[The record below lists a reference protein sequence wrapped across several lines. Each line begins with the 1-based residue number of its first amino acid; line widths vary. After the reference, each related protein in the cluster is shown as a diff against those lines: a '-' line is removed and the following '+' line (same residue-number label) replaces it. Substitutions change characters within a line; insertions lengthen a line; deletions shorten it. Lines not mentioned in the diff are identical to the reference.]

1 MWANDLW
8 PHHVFGLARSL
19 RLPPSQLIIAHR
31 RAGFKFTLMRDEIFP
46 GSRETIFELF
56 FANLAPIYKGRKEIK
71 WCLFRYCIK
80 LHISIGEKWN
90 KKCFFSR
97 WDSFCR
103 DYKYIVG
110 PGYKAQM
117 NIQKISKSR
126 QGLKFVHNR
135 CFSRR

>member
-1 MWANDLW
+1 M
-8 PHHVFGLARSL
+8 G
-19 RLPPSQLIIAHR
+19 
-31 RAGFKFTLMRDEIFP
+31 DEVFP
-46 GSRETIFELF
+46 GSREIIFELF
-56 FANLAPIYKGRKEIK
+56 FANLLPIYKGRKEIK

-90 KKCFFSR
+90 KKCLFSR

-117 NIQKISKSR
+117 NIQKTSKSR
-126 QGLKFVHNR
+126 HVLKFVHDR
-135 CFSRR
+135 CFGRRQNNPIIFSESGLLLFIDTVEVCLCTDSS